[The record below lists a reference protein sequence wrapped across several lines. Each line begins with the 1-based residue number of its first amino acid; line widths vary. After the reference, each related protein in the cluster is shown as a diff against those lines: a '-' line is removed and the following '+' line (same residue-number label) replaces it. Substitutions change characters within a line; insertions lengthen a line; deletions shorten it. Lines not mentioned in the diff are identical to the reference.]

1 MGFPEAMLSIYSA
14 SSDLSL
20 FHGQKTVYKSSFVD
34 KSDFGYKLGFVYKSG
49 FVDKSDEKWQIGKM
63 KDFRLKVTNRVSENI
78 TCF

>member
-49 FVDKSDEKWQIGKM
+49 FVDKSDEK
-63 KDFRLKVTNRVSENI
+63 
-78 TCF
+78 